1 MNDERGDND
10 LEKQINDLKMKIKV
24 YESGL
29 FNIKKLKYKIVE
41 LESEIIKKNNLI
53 EGMKK
58 IIEDLSSKW
67 EYKIYNNF

>member
-1 MNDERGDND
+1 MKDDRGELD
-10 LEKQINDLKMKIKV
+10 LTKQIDDLKLKLQV

-29 FNIKKLKYKIVE
+29 FDVKKLKYKVVE

-58 IIEDLSSKW
+58 IIEDLSSK
-67 EYKIYNNF
+67 

>member
-1 MNDERGDND
+1 M
-10 LEKQINDLKMKIKV
+10 EKQIKDLKMKIKV

-58 IIEDLSSKW
+58 IIEDLSAK
-67 EYKIYNNF
+67 

>member
-10 LEKQINDLKMKIKV
+10 LEKQISDLKMKIKV

-29 FNIKKLKYKIVE
+29 FDIKKLKYEIVK
-41 LESEIIKKNNLI
+41 LQSEIIKKNNLI

-58 IIEDLSSKW
+58 IIEDLSAK
-67 EYKIYNNF
+67 

>member
-10 LEKQINDLKMKIKV
+10 LEKQISDLKMKIKV

-29 FNIKKLKYKIVE
+29 FDIKKLKYEIVE
-41 LESEIIKKNNLI
+41 LQSEIIKKNNLI

-58 IIEDLSSKW
+58 IIEDLSTK
-67 EYKIYNNF
+67 

>member
-10 LEKQINDLKMKIKV
+10 LEKQIQDLKIKIKV

-58 IIEDLSSKW
+58 IIEDLSSK
-67 EYKIYNNF
+67 

>member
-1 MNDERGDND
+1 MNVDRGDID
-10 LEKQINDLKMKIKV
+10 LDKQFQEFKLKIKV

-58 IIEDLSSKW
+58 IIEDLSAK
-67 EYKIYNNF
+67 

>member
-41 LESEIIKKNNLI
+41 LESEIIKKNNFI

-58 IIEDLSSKW
+58 IIEDLSAK
-67 EYKIYNNF
+67 

>member
-10 LEKQINDLKMKIKV
+10 LEKQIQDLKMKIKV

-29 FNIKKLKYKIVE
+29 FNIKKLKYKIVA

-58 IIEDLSSKW
+58 IIEDLSAK
-67 EYKIYNNF
+67 

>member
-10 LEKQINDLKMKIKV
+10 LEKQISDLKMKIKV

-29 FNIKKLKYKIVE
+29 FDIKKLKYEIVE
-41 LESEIIKKNNLI
+41 LQSEIIKKNNLI

-58 IIEDLSSKW
+58 IIEDLSAK
-67 EYKIYNNF
+67 